1 MSTDYLDTV
10 LDEDKAVNE
19 VVSDFIRTA
28 LTAFETKVD
37 DIFLS
42 TLDVPFATELAMLKI
57 DKIIELALMEHDG
70 NSTFEDEQLE
80 VFIPD
85 GEPMPSTIDSW
96 ARGTGAFFHTKPF
109 DRGVMKFK
117 ISYSS
122 LFSCCEESRARRAK
136 DSSFVQQRNPQC
148 LVQLHRAFVEHW

>member
-10 LDEDKAVNE
+10 LNEDKAANE

-28 LTAFETKVD
+28 LIAFETKVD

-70 NSTFEDEQLE
+70 NSTFEDEPLE
-80 VFIPD
+80 VFVPD

-96 ARGTGAFFHTKPF
+96 ARGTGKSNFKHRIKHIKRYQINIFIYCHTS
-109 DRGVMKFK
+109 R
-117 ISYSS
+117 
-122 LFSCCEESRARRAK
+122 CEENHTR
-136 DSSFVQQRNPQC
+136 
-148 LVQLHRAFVEHW
+148 

>member
-96 ARGTGAFFHTKPF
+96 ARGTGSPLQQPL
-109 DRGVMKFK
+109 
-117 ISYSS
+117 IS
-122 LFSCCEESRARRAK
+122 
-136 DSSFVQQRNPQC
+136 N
-148 LVQLHRAFVEHW
+148 